1 VLRDA
6 IERPAQRAESH
17 GAVPQH
23 EHDLELP
30 FAADRALSLLR
41 AVAPQLGQIRRLSGA
56 KARTMLGW
64 TPRDDEEIILAT
76 ADSLLKLGLVKSS
89 VSAGR

>member
-30 FAADRALSLLR
+30 FAADRALPLLR

-56 KARTMLGW
+56 KARATLGW
-64 TPRDDEEIILAT
+64 TPRDNEEIVLST
-76 ADSLLKLGLVKSS
+76 AESLMRLGLVK
-89 VSAGR
+89 AR